1 MATEILQRR
10 SDRQVAPFVL
20 EAGAGR
26 GVVCLH
32 ANASSS
38 GQWRGLLDRLA
49 TTFHAFA
56 PDSYDAGR
64 SPAWGSDRVIRLQ
77 DEVSLI
83 EPVLQAAGSPL
94 RLVGHSYGGAI
105 ALMTALANPSSIRSL
120 VLYEPTLF
128 SLIDADRGV
137 PNDADGIREVVAA
150 SATALDQYDRNR
162 AAEIFV
168 DYWTDEGS
176 WRRTP
181 PQRQAPIAAA
191 ITNVRRWGHALF
203 TEPTPLKSFRS
214 LTMPVL
220 YMVGARSTQSALGVA
235 RLLTA
240 TLPRVEVMTFEQLG
254 HMGPVTHPDAVNA
267 AIEQFLARHG

>member
-10 SDRQVAPFVL
+10 ADRQVAPFVL
-20 EAGAGR
+20 EAGAGP

-32 ANASSS
+32 SNASSS

-49 TTFHAFA
+49 PTFHAFA
-56 PDSYDAGR
+56 PDTYDAGR
-64 SPAWGSDRVIRLQ
+64 SPEWGSDRVIRLQ
-77 DEVSLI
+77 DEVALI
-83 EPVLQAAGSPL
+83 EPVLEAAGSPL

-105 ALMTALANPSSIRSL
+105 ALMAALANPSRVRSL

-128 SLIDADRGV
+128 SLIDADRGA
-137 PNDADGIREVVAA
+137 PNDADGIREAVAA
-150 SATALDQYDRNR
+150 SAAALDRDDRNR

-168 DYWTDEGS
+168 DYWTGEGT

-203 TEPTPLKSFRS
+203 TEPTPLERFRS

-220 YMVGARSTQSALGVA
+220 YMVGARSTPAALGVA

-267 AIEQFLARHG
+267 TIEQFLARHG

>member
-1 MATEILQRR
+1 MATGIPQQH
-10 SDRQVAPFVL
+10 SDRRVVPFVR
-20 EAGAGR
+20 EAGAGP

-32 ANASSS
+32 ANASTS

-56 PDSYDAGR
+56 PDAYDAGG
-64 SPAWGSDRVIRLQ
+64 SPEWGSDRIIRLQ
-77 DEVSLI
+77 DEVDLI
-83 EPVLQAAGSPL
+83 EPVLAAAGSPL

-105 ALMTALANPSSIRSL
+105 ALMTALANPSSVRSL

-128 SLIDADRGV
+128 SLIDAERAA

-150 SATALDQYDRNR
+150 SARALDQHDRNR
-162 AAEIFV
+162 AAEIFI
-168 DYWTDEGS
+168 DYWMGEGT

-181 PQRQAPIAAA
+181 TQRQAPIAAS

-203 TEPTPLKSFRS
+203 TEPTPLERFRT
-214 LTMPVL
+214 LTMPIL
-220 YMVGARSTQSALGVA
+220 YMVGTRSTPAALGVA

-240 TLPRVEVMTFEQLG
+240 ALPRVEVMTFEQLG
-254 HMGPVTHPDAVNA
+254 HMGPVTHSDAVNA
-267 AIEQFLARHG
+267 TIEQFLARHG